1 MLSFVPYLGSLTV
14 LVVSFG
20 LAIVQGWPG
29 WELPVTTL
37 AVVLTGQFLEGNIL
51 SPRLVGASVGLH
63 PFWVIFAVFA
73 FGSLFGI
80 VGLIVAVP
88 VAAAAGV
95 LLRFGLRRY
104 LTSSLF
110 LGDPQSPPP
119 QITDAR
125 SSERLQA

>member
-1 MLSFVPYLGSLTV
+1 M
-14 LVVSFG
+14 LVVSSG
-20 LAIVQGWPG
+20 LAIVQGWPD
-29 WELPVTTL
+29 WKLLATSL

-63 PFWVIFAVFA
+63 PIWVIFAIFS
-73 FGSLFGI
+73 FGSLFGF

-88 VAAAAGV
+88 VAAAVGV

-104 LTSSLF
+104 LASSLF
-110 LGDPQSPPP
+110 LDTDAPEEAPA

-125 SSERLQA
+125 VGERRQA